1 MAISRSDAVRRRKA
15 VPHWRPRTVDV
26 GRSADYLR
34 IAQATIGFGV
44 WETDL
49 ATGETRWSPEMERLY
64 GIKPGEFAGTYAGF
78 KQFIHPEDRGR
89 FERESSRIVASG
101 RTPFELEFRVLR
113 PDGQVRWLC
122 SRGVISYEQGGLPA
136 RVVGVNFDVTERK
149 AAEAALKEKADYL
162 GVALKRSEF
171 QIFHQDQ
178 RLRYTWV
185 ANPGLGVAQKDIIGR
200 TDEEIFGEQSGPLT
214 RIKRRALRTGRGQHE
229 EVCISRDGQSGC
241 FDLFV
246 EPQRD
251 ASGRVTG
258 IVCAS
263 TDITARRQAL
273 RALEEAH
280 RRSQDLATHL
290 TDSVEAERE
299 ALARDVHDQV
309 GALLTALRMR
319 IAAAARATPDA
330 AADLRS
336 ELLDA
341 EAMTEAAM
349 LATREICSRLRPAAL
364 QDLGLVETCRW
375 YVDDWAHSTGLKIKA
390 RFAKLSAEPDAGL
403 GIDLFR
409 ILQELLTNVAKHAGA
424 KHIDVSLTAPRGA
437 LRLVVADDGGGFD
450 RDAARHGFGL
460 AGVRERARHH
470 DGRVSIDTG
479 PRGSKITVML
489 KLRGK
494 P

>member
-1 MAISRSDAVRRRKA
+1 MPYWRSRTVEASRSAE
-15 VPHWRPRTVDV
+15 
-26 GRSADYLR
+26 YLR
-34 IAQATIGFGV
+34 IAQTTIGFGV
-44 WETDL
+44 WDTNL
-49 ATGETRWSPEMERLY
+49 ATGETRWSPELERLF
-64 GIKPGEFAGTYAGF
+64 GLEPGEFAGTYSSF
-78 KQFIHPEDRGR
+78 KQFIHPEDRSR
-89 FERESSRIVASG
+89 YERESSRIVAIG
-101 RTPFELEFRVLR
+101 RSPFEMEFRVLLR
-113 PDGQVRWLC
+113 DGALRWLC
-122 SRGVISYEQGGLPA
+122 SRGVITYEANGMPS
-136 RVVGVNFDVTERK
+136 RVVGVNFDITERK
-149 AAEAALKEKADYL
+149 LRDAELREKDEYL
-162 GVALKRSEF
+162 RVALKRSEL
-171 QIFHQDQ
+171 QIFHQDA

-185 ANPGLGVAQKDIIGR
+185 ANPRLDLSDVVGR
-200 TDEEIFGEQSGPLT
+200 TDEEILGSKGSALS

-229 EVCISRDGQSGC
+229 EVCISRDGRAGC
-241 FDLFV
+241 YDLFV

-251 ASGRVTG
+251 DDGRVTG
-258 IVCAS
+258 VICAS
-263 TDITARRQAL
+263 TDITARKQAL
-273 RALEEAH
+273 RELEEAH
-280 RRSQDLATHL
+280 RRSQELATHL

-319 IAAAARATPDA
+319 IAAAGRAVPEGA
-330 AADLRS
+330 IDLRS

-375 YVDDWAHSTGLKIKA
+375 YVEDWANSTGLRIKG
-390 RFAKLSAEPDAGL
+390 RFAKLRAEPDPGL

-424 KHIDVSLTAPRGA
+424 KCVDVTLAAPRGA
-437 LRLVVADDGGGFD
+437 LRLVVADDGCGFNP
-450 RDAARHGFGL
+450 DAPQNGFGL
-460 AGVRERARHH
+460 AGIRERARHH

-479 PRGSKITVML
+479 PRGSKITVTL